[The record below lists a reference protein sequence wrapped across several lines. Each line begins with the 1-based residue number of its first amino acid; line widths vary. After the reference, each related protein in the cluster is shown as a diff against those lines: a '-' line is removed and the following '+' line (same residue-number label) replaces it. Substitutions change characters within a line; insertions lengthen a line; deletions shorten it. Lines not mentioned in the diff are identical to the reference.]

1 MMQVMN
7 HQYRKS
13 YFNKSKKGDKT
24 MTAKFMEFK
33 RPGGKMI
40 TFNSD
45 AIKAVA
51 EHGTNKERCYIII
64 NDSDD
69 GWFEV
74 MESYSQVMN
83 KLLGKELNHS

>member
-1 MMQVMN
+1 
-7 HQYRKS
+7 
-13 YFNKSKKGDKT
+13 

-33 RPGGKMI
+33 RPGGKMV

-45 AIKAVA
+45 AIKGIV
-51 EHGTNKERCYIII
+51 EHGINPERCYIII
-64 NDSDD
+64 DNVDD

-83 KLLGKELNHS
+83 KLLGKEFNHS

>member
-1 MMQVMN
+1 
-7 HQYRKS
+7 
-13 YFNKSKKGDKT
+13 

-33 RPGGKMI
+33 RPGGRMV

-45 AIKAVA
+45 AIKGVF
-51 EHGTNKERCYIII
+51 EHGTNPERCYIII

-83 KLLGKELNHS
+83 KLLGKEFNHS